1 MRAETTAMNATA
13 RALAASRRP
22 PVAHRPAR
30 GGGRGF
36 TLIEVLV
43 VIAISAI
50 LLAVGVPMF
59 NGAIAS
65 MRASESAN
73 SLVASL
79 ELARTEAIRRGTT
92 VSLCRVTSA
101 DPTACDGSASGA
113 FAAGDWAAGWLVY
126 ADLGGSAVGAFNPG
140 DERIL
145 IQAAVAAGAAPR
157 SQILRTAG
165 TDDVI
170 TFRPD
175 GLRVGGQLVYRIA
188 HPQAAHGV
196 ALSCRQITI
205 DGVGR
210 AVASRIPC

>member
-1 MRAETTAMNATA
+1 MEPAI
-13 RALAASRRP
+13 
-22 PVAHRPAR
+22 PAR
-30 GGGRGF
+30 NDSASCRRHERAGRRRGF

-43 VIAISAI
+43 VMAISAI

-59 NGAIAS
+59 SGAIAS
-65 MRASESAN
+65 IRASESAN
-73 SLVASL
+73 SMVASL

-101 DPTACDGSASGA
+101 DPTACDGAVAGA
-113 FAAGDWAAGWLVY
+113 FATGDLAAGWMVY
-126 ADLGGSAVGAFNPG
+126 ADLGGSAVGAFDAG
-140 DERIL
+140 DERIQ
-145 IQAAVAAGAAPR
+145 IQPAVAAGAAPR

-188 HPQAAHGV
+188 YPQAAHGA

-210 AVASRIPC
+210 AVAARITC

>member
-1 MRAETTAMNATA
+1 MQPAIAA
-13 RALAASRRP
+13 RRVSPSCRRP
-22 PVAHRPAR
+22 DRTVRVP
-30 GGGRGF
+30 GF

-43 VIAISAI
+43 VMAISAI

-59 NGAIAS
+59 TGAIAS
-65 MRASESAN
+65 MRASDSAN

-92 VSLCRVTSA
+92 VSLCRVTNA
-101 DPTACDGSASGA
+101 DPTACDSAAAGG
-113 FAAGDWAAGWLVY
+113 FAAGDLTAGWMVY
-126 ADLGGSAVGAFNPG
+126 ADLNGSAVGAFDAG
-140 DERIL
+140 DERIQ
-145 IQAAVAAGAAPR
+145 IQPAVAAGAAPR

-188 HPQAAHGV
+188 YPQAAHGA

-210 AVASRIPC
+210 TVAARIPC